1 MTKIKKILLVS
12 CTAGAGH
19 KRAAEALRLTC
30 DEHFPEYRAEHI
42 DLMDYS
48 DWIVRKTVTSTYHF
62 MTRHLPAL
70 YGLLYNI
77 SDYTRSAKTLNLFSS
92 MLKINIR
99 KLHKY
104 VAAFA
109 PDRIICT
116 HFLASAFL
124 KNFSETIPTDM
135 LVTDYELNKIVLDPK
150 IRYFFAPTEQI
161 AKEINQAGKTSFAT
175 GIPLHPE
182 FFKEKNIEIIRRD
195 FNLKKGW
202 PTVLLLSGGTG
213 IIDSSLMAEDIINN
227 FKDINLIAISGR
239 HNPRLLQKL
248 NILAEKTGSIN
259 YRVIEF
265 TERIDELMRASQV
278 VISKPGGL
286 TLTECLHLKKP
297 ILIIDPIPGQ
307 EEANAD
313 FAEKN
318 NYGRQIADHNELVE
332 ILRKV
337 LNSEIVFT
345 PAQLP
350 KDAARNILART
361 LK

>member
-1 MTKIKKILLVS
+1 MTNTKKILIVS

-30 DEHFPEYRAEHI
+30 KEHFPEHVAEHI

-48 DWIVRKTVTSTYHF
+48 DWLVRKSVTSTYHF

-70 YGLLYNI
+70 YGLIYNI
-77 SDYTRSAKTLNLFSS
+77 SDDKRSAKTLNLFSS
-92 MLKINIR
+92 MLKVNIR
-99 KLHKY
+99 KLHKF

-124 KNFSETIPTDM
+124 KNFSENIPTDM

-161 AKEINQAGKTSFAT
+161 AEEIKQTGRTAFAT

-182 FFKEKNIEIIRRD
+182 FSREKNIEIIFRD
-195 FNLKKGW
+195 FGLKKDW
-202 PTVLLLSGGTG
+202 PTALLLSGGTG
-213 IIDSSLMAEDIINN
+213 IIDSSQMAEDIINN
-227 FKDINLIAISGR
+227 FRDINLIAISGQ
-239 HNPRLLQKL
+239 HNPRLLKKL
-248 NILAEKTGSIN
+248 NNLSEKSGAIN

-265 TERIDELMRASQV
+265 TDRIDELMRASQV
-278 VISKPGGL
+278 IISKPGGL

-297 ILIIDPIPGQ
+297 MIIIDPIPGQ

-313 FAEKN
+313 FAQKN
-318 NYGRQIADHNELVE
+318 NYGRQIADHNELVDV
-332 ILRKV
+332 LRKI
-337 LNSEIVFT
+337 LNNQIVFT
-345 PAQLP
+345 HASLP
-350 KDAARNILART
+350 QDAAKNILE
-361 LK
+361 KSVG